1 MVTQIITFRSK
12 PEMLGE
18 FAGVMHSVKSSLPQI
33 PGCKAIRIHQG
44 TDDPCVFTLVE
55 TWDSED
61 RHREHI
67 AGLVADG
74 SWAQISTLLAGEPE
88 SRYYA
93 EL

>member
-1 MVTQIITFRSK
+1 MVTQIITFHAK

-18 FAGVMHSVKSSLPQI
+18 FAGVMQSVKATLPQV
-33 PGCKAIRIHQG
+33 PGCHAVRIHQG

-55 TWDSED
+55 AWESEE

-67 AGLVADG
+67 AGLIADG

>member
-12 PEMLGE
+12 PEKLGE
-18 FAGVMHSVKSSLPQI
+18 FADVMHGVKSTLPLI
-33 PGCKAIRIHQG
+33 PGCKAVRIHQG

-55 TWDSED
+55 TWVSED

-67 AGLVADG
+67 AGLMANG
-74 SWAQISTLLAGEPE
+74 SWDQISTLLAGEPE

>member
-1 MVTQIITFRSK
+1 MITQIITFRSK
-12 PEMLGE
+12 PEKLGQ
-18 FAGVMHSVKSSLPQI
+18 FIDIMHSVKATLPHVS
-33 PGCKAIRIHQG
+33 GCSAVRVHQG

-67 AGLVADG
+67 AGLVANG
-74 SWAQISTLLAGEPE
+74 TWAQVARLLASDPE